1 MPTIILFI
9 IAFTLGYLY
18 ANAKHNTVTLRTIT
32 NTLRTITTTSRTST
46 TIARTYTETS
56 AQTPKLVYC
65 HTCRMDRTVLAT
77 HKCISHKYNSSPPP
91 NISTFRDR
99 TYTLKELQY
108 PAQLG
113 DIILKLRYNQ
123 RLGHVDAV
131 GLQAVENNRILADWG
146 RSKGI
151 QGTSDKVIGET
162 VEAIFSQDLALLDEY
177 LDNRGLPPISP
188 DSVDLPHL

>member
-1 MPTIILFI
+1 
-9 IAFTLGYLY
+9 
-18 ANAKHNTVTLRTIT
+18 
-32 NTLRTITTTSRTST
+32 
-46 TIARTYTETS
+46 
-56 AQTPKLVYC
+56 
-65 HTCRMDRTVLAT
+65 MDRTVLAT